1 MRRCRMAPA
10 AESPARRGHGVG
22 GAAGKAVPRKQHPCC
37 RALRALLGRAQLQ
50 PQRSKKPQSVAEY
63 WEAAQ
68 IHTGRAG
75 ALWQGRFCSEQGEV
89 SLGWDPTS
97 LPSSRSEGSFASL
110 PGLERSPRWP
120 CGGQVARWPQPT
132 PCESPKALSW
142 EASSSGTHLASPR
155 QLQLALEPGRQ

>member
-50 PQRSKKPQSVAEY
+50 PQRSKKPRSVAEY

-68 IHTGRAG
+68 IPTGRAG

-97 LPSSRSEGSFASL
+97 LPSSR
-110 PGLERSPRWP
+110 
-120 CGGQVARWPQPT
+120 
-132 PCESPKALSW
+132 
-142 EASSSGTHLASPR
+142 
-155 QLQLALEPGRQ
+155 